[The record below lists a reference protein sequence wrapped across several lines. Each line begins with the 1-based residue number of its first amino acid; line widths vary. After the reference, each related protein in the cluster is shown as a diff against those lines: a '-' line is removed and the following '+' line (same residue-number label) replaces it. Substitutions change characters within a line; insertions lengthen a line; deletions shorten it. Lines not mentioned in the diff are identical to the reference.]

1 MQVFFG
7 EITQLKQKVARTA
20 GLNPRHVIPLCD
32 EEKEFEK
39 YGVYIPLDAPAT
51 YLSEWIDSFNVAFA
65 KLIPGLLSEE
75 YKDSFPIGP
84 WAITREVG
92 SDQRFAIFKKSR
104 FKIAKDIDFG
114 LPVATALKNEGL
126 PTTKLIKVRCI
137 FENRYRNLSTILG
150 GDSEG
155 KTLPLNL
162 ALFEVLAFHPINLPP
177 QPSLP
182 WSKDY
187 NNHSEPDP
195 FDSHSL
201 FNEEFQELIV
211 NTLFQNDFFKAN
223 GVNSASAFLV
233 KLKSEY
239 PELGWRN
246 LSEVFDRAMLL
257 DQHIERVMKQ
267 QSAVSLFWYDEKI
280 AFATKLGSRIFHA
293 EGNDFLS
300 LSIKK
305 LNGRGVVH
313 PILDGYLPERRS
325 DLKRQVELEMEK
337 LVRNGLVMAENLGHL
352 RLVSSDMEAE
362 FLQSYCTPKLKYG
375 INSLSDNSLI
385 IEAASVKN
393 MCDIA
398 SNILMRQKKHSDGTI
413 LDCVQMPN
421 VSGMQP
427 KFAGTL
433 EPSITGG
440 VDIIPASRAGIPFT
454 HIIKPISKLTF
465 GAQTEGEFFP
475 VSEWLGMRAAKAAG
489 VRTCDFALC
498 FIKKTDMSGVNTS
511 PVEELAMAFNLMP
524 SSTENDGHELDAR
537 ALSSLWLDDVAT
549 MFVAERFDLPSDNE
563 KVIGL
568 DMCQIMGVD
577 IIGKPNHK
585 YLSSYNE
592 MADVIRGEFDKF
604 KGAWEVEKY
613 ELFRQ
618 LVLSWLICD
627 SDLHLKNISL
637 LYRAKKDASNC
648 DSLQMSPAYD
658 RVSAFGYS
666 KYSKQMAM
674 PLNSSTIPTKQDWI
688 EFASVKLNIDEKES
702 MSIIDDMSA
711 KVFEQMQKDLLTI
724 KSSSALSNNSY
735 VSLKIT
741 TMCDKIFSEMVSY
754 YQVNDLVINET
765 PVQLESDVL
774 LRSTVGESLF
784 SGVELAEEGR
794 LSLPNELF
802 GAILYDEPI
811 GSVHDNG
818 SQVRTSQADGFTFS
832 GGFKI

>member
-7 EITQLKQKVARTA
+7 EITQLKQKVARTT

-39 YGVYIPLDAPAT
+39 YGVYIPFDASAA

-65 KLIPGLLSEE
+65 KLVPGLLSEE
-75 YKDSFPIGP
+75 FKDSFPIGP
-84 WAITREVG
+84 WAMTREVG
-92 SDQRFAIFKKSR
+92 PDQRFAIFKKSR

-114 LPVATALKNEGL
+114 LPVAKALRSEGL
-126 PTTKLIKVRCI
+126 PTTKLIKVRCV
-137 FENRYRNLSTILG
+137 FENRYRSLAATFEGSQEG
-150 GDSEG
+150 GN
-155 KTLPLNL
+155 LPLNL
-162 ALFEVLAFHPINLPP
+162 ALFEALAFHPINLPP
-177 QPSLP
+177 KPAFP
-182 WSKDY
+182 WSKDF
-187 NNHSEPDP
+187 SENLEPNP

-201 FNEEFQELIV
+201 YNEEFQELV
-211 NTLFQNDFFKAN
+211 VSALFQNDFFKRN
-223 GVNSASAFLV
+223 GVNSVSAFLT
-233 KLKSEY
+233 KLKSEH
-239 PELGWRN
+239 PDLGWRN
-246 LSEVFDRAMLL
+246 LSEVFDRAVLL
-257 DQHIERVMKQ
+257 DRHIEQIMKQ
-267 QSAVSLFWYDEKI
+267 QSAISLFWYDEKI

-305 LNGRGVVH
+305 LNGRGVIH
-313 PILDGYLPERRS
+313 PILDGFLPERRS

-352 RLVSSDMEAE
+352 RLVSSNMEAD
-362 FLQSYCTPKLKYG
+362 FLQSYSAPKLKYD
-375 INSLSDNSLI
+375 INSLSDESLI
-385 IEAASVKN
+385 IESASVRN

-398 SNILMRQKKHSDGTI
+398 SNILMRQKKNNDGSI
-413 LDCVQMPN
+413 IDCVQMPN

-440 VDIIPASRAGIPFT
+440 VDIIPASRSGVPFT

-511 PVEELAMAFNLMP
+511 AVDELAMAFNLMP
-524 SSTENDGHELDAR
+524 SNAEADSHELDAR

-549 MFVAERFDLPSDNE
+549 MFVAERFDLPGDNE

-568 DMCQIMGVD
+568 DLCQIMGID
-577 IIGKPNHK
+577 IIGQPNHK

-592 MADVIRGEFDKF
+592 MADVIKNEFGKF
-604 KGAWEVEKY
+604 EGAWEVERY

-618 LVLSWLICD
+618 LLISWLICD

-637 LYRAKKDASNC
+637 LYRAKRDANEC
-648 DSLQMSPAYD
+648 DTLQMSPAYD

-674 PLNSSTIPTKQDWI
+674 PLNASTMPTKQDWI
-688 EFASVKLNIDEKES
+688 DFAFEKLGIDGQES

-711 KVFEQMQKDLLTI
+711 KVFEQMQRDLLII
-724 KSSSALSNNSY
+724 KSSSSLSNNSY

-741 TMCDKIFSEMVSY
+741 SMCDKIFKEMNQY
-754 YQVNDLVINET
+754 FQLNDLVINSM
-765 PVQLESDVL
+765 PVQVESEDFSPSAL
-774 LRSTVGESLF
+774 SESLF
-784 SGVELAEEGR
+784 AGVELAEETK

-811 GSVHDNG
+811 GSAHDDG
-818 SQVRTSQADGFTFS
+818 SQVRTSQVDGFTFS

>member
-7 EITQLKQKVARTA
+7 EITQLKQKVARTT

-32 EEKEFEK
+32 EEKDFEK
-39 YGVYIPLDAPAT
+39 YGVYIPLDAPAN

-65 KLIPGLLSEE
+65 RLVPGLLSEE
-75 YKDSFPIGP
+75 FKDSFPIGP
-84 WAITREVG
+84 WAITREVS

-114 LPVATALKNEGL
+114 LPIAKALKDEGL
-126 PTTKLIKVRCI
+126 PTTNIIKVRCI
-137 FENRYRNLSTILG
+137 FENRYRNLSAALG
-150 GDSEG
+150 ESPESVQ
-155 KTLPLNL
+155 LPLKL
-162 ALFEVLAFHPINLPP
+162 ALFEVLAFHPINLPFRP
-177 QPSLP
+177 AYP
-182 WSKDY
+182 WSKEF
-187 NNHSEPDP
+187 NEHIEPNP
-195 FDSHSL
+195 FDSHSIY
-201 FNEEFQELIV
+201 NEEFQELIV
-211 NTLFQNDFFKAN
+211 NTLFQNDFFRLN
-223 GVNSASAFLV
+223 GVNSVSAFLAN
-233 KLKSEY
+233 LKNEY

-246 LSEVFDRAMLL
+246 LSEVFERAILL
-257 DQHIERVMKQ
+257 DRHIEKIMKQ
-267 QSAVSLFWYDEKI
+267 QSAVSLYWHDEKI

-305 LNGRGVVH
+305 LNGRGVIH
-313 PILDGYLPERRS
+313 PILDGFLPERRS

-352 RLVSSDMEAE
+352 RLVSSSMEAE
-362 FLQSYCTPKLKYG
+362 FLQNYCEPKLRYS
-375 INSLSDNSLI
+375 INSLSDSSFI
-385 IEAASVKN
+385 IESASVKN

-398 SNILMRQKKHSDGTI
+398 SNILMRQKKHSDGSI

-454 HIIKPISKLTF
+454 HIVKPISKLTF

-489 VRTCDFALC
+489 VRTCEFALC
-498 FIKKTDMSGVNTS
+498 FIKKTDMSGVNSS
-511 PVEELAMAFNLMP
+511 PVDELTMAFNLMP
-524 SSTENDGHELDAR
+524 SSSGDDGHELDAK

-577 IIGKPNHK
+577 IIGQPNHK

-592 MADVIRGEFDKF
+592 MTDVIKGEFEKF
-604 KGAWEVEKY
+604 NGSWNDEKY
-613 ELFRQ
+613 ELFKQ
-618 LVLSWLICD
+618 LVISWLICD

-637 LYRAKKDASNC
+637 LYRAKRDRKDC
-648 DSLQMSPAYD
+648 GLLQMSPAYD
-658 RVSAFGYS
+658 RVSAFGYA

-674 PLNSSTIPTKQDWI
+674 PLNSSTMPTKQEWI
-688 EFASVKLNIDEKES
+688 EFASNKLGIDERES

-711 KVFEQMQKDLLTI
+711 KVFEQMQRDLLTI
-724 KSSSALSNNSY
+724 KSSSLLSGNSY

-741 TMCDKIFSEMVSY
+741 AMCDKIFKEMVQY
-754 YQVNDLVINET
+754 FQMNDLVINDM
-765 PVQLESDVL
+765 PVQVELEQ
-774 LRSTVGESLF
+774 STSGESLF
-784 SGVELAEEGR
+784 SGVDLTGERA

-811 GSVHDNG
+811 GSAHDEG
-818 SQVRTSQADGFTFS
+818 SRVRTSQADGFTFS

>member
-7 EITQLKQKVARTA
+7 EITQLKQKVARTT

-39 YGVYIPLDAPAT
+39 YGVYIPLDASAA

-65 KLIPGLLSEE
+65 KLVPALLSEE
-75 YKDSFPIGP
+75 FKDSFPIGP
-84 WAITREVG
+84 WAMTREVG

-114 LPVATALKNEGL
+114 LPVAKALKNEGL
-126 PTTKLIKVRCI
+126 PTTKLIKVRCV
-137 FENRYRNLSTILG
+137 FENRYRSLSASLG
-150 GDSEG
+150 ESPEG
-155 KTLPLNL
+155 VNLPLNL
-162 ALFEVLAFHPINLPP
+162 ALFEALAFHPINLPS
-177 QPSLP
+177 QPVYP
-182 WSKDY
+182 WSKDFGE
-187 NNHSEPDP
+187 HLEPNP

-201 FNEEFQELIV
+201 YNEEFQELIV
-211 NTLFQNDFFKAN
+211 NTLFQNDFFKVN
-223 GVNSASAFLV
+223 GVNSVSAFLTN
-233 KLKSEY
+233 LKKEY

-246 LSEVFDRAMLL
+246 LSDVFDRAVLL
-257 DQHIERVMKQ
+257 DRHIEQVMKQ
-267 QSAVSLFWYDEKI
+267 QSAISLFWYDEKI

-305 LNGRGVVH
+305 LNGRGVIH
-313 PILDGYLPERRS
+313 PILDGFLPERRS

-352 RLVSSDMEAE
+352 RLVSSSMESE
-362 FLQSYCTPKLKYG
+362 FLQSYCAPRLKYD
-375 INSLSDNSLI
+375 INSLSDDSLI
-385 IEAASVKN
+385 IETASVKN

-398 SNILMRQKKHSDGTI
+398 SNILMRQKKHADGAI
-413 LDCVQMPN
+413 IDCVQMPN

-440 VDIIPASRAGIPFT
+440 VDIIPASRSGVPFT

-498 FIKKTDMSGVNTS
+498 FIKKTDISGVNTS
-511 PVEELAMAFNLMP
+511 AVDELTMAFNLMP
-524 SSTENDGHELDAR
+524 SNSSGDSHELDAR

-549 MFVAERFDLPSDNE
+549 MFVAERFDLPGENE

-568 DMCQIMGVD
+568 DLCQIMGVD
-577 IIGKPNHK
+577 IIGQPNHK

-592 MADVIRGEFDKF
+592 MADVIKNEFGKF
-604 KGAWEVEKY
+604 AGAWEVERY
-613 ELFRQ
+613 ELFKQ
-618 LVLSWLICD
+618 LVISWLICD

-637 LYRAKKDASNC
+637 LYKAKKDSKDC
-648 DSLQMSPAYD
+648 DTLQMSPAYD
-658 RVSAFGYS
+658 RVSAFGYA

-674 PLNSSTIPTKQDWI
+674 PLYSTTMPTKQDWI
-688 EFASVKLNIDEKES
+688 EFASSKLDIDERES

-711 KVFEQMQKDLLTI
+711 KVFEQIQRDLLTI
-724 KSSSALSNNSY
+724 KSSGALSNNSY
-735 VSLKIT
+735 VSLKIA
-741 TMCDKIFSEMVSY
+741 TMCDKIFKEMVQY
-754 YQVNDLVINET
+754 FQVNDLVINT
-765 PVQLESDVL
+765 MPVQVDPDMQANSLF
-774 LRSTVGESLF
+774 GESLF
-784 SGVELAEEGR
+784 DGVALAEEGK

-811 GSVHDNG
+811 RGTHDNG